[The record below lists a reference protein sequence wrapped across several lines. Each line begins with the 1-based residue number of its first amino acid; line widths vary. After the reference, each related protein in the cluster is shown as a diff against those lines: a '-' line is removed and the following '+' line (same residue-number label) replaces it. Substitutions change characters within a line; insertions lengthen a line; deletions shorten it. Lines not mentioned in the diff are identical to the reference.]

1 MARELRDNGT
11 RLDGPQNY
19 WLVRRS
25 AATALSQ
32 GYIKVQWTTAPEVSL
47 FTSWLQTICMK
58 IFLTSTQYTVSLI
71 LIGGP
76 DRPSILDKMPT
87 IQWYTFEDHSK
98 SGIPLPDS
106 PLLEAWASFVEPVRW
121 SLVAKDIASRHLQPL
136 PITTAVTSFIHRQFS
151 GYAAFAFSTLC
162 RLLPPPLRMQIYS
175 HMWRLGA
182 CLYGSSSSLK
192 VQRLPF
198 GMYLNEGSPE
208 QHRGLVNEY
217 GTLQQLRKHTTVPV
231 PRPLDLVSGS
241 EATYLIM
248 SRIPGRPAGASIDS
262 FTESQMD
269 TFKRDLQQ
277 YLGQIRAMPKQVAPD
292 HSICNAVGGP
302 CHDFRIS
309 ASQPWD
315 EEQGDFFGP
324 FVDEDEFNKTLQT
337 PALPSVAHTSGH
349 EIVFTHGDLNLRNVM
364 VQNGRISGIID
375 WENAG
380 WFPDYWE
387 YTKIHYVTKLH
398 KRWLKAM
405 DEVFCEF
412 GDFKTELET
421 ESQLWEYCM

>member
-1 MARELRDNGT
+1 MINAEE
-11 RLDGPQNY
+11 
-19 WLVRRS
+19 
-25 AATALSQ
+25 AAD
-32 GYIKVQWTTAPEVSL
+32 
-47 FTSWLQTICMK
+47 TI
-58 IFLTSTQYTVSLI
+58 IVTGSVGGDAGEGDTVTLTVGENTY
-71 LIGGP
+71 
-76 DRPSILDKMPT
+76 
-87 IQWYTFEDHSK
+87 
-98 SGIPLPDS
+98 SGQVD
-106 PLLEAWASFVEPVRW
+106 A
-121 SLVAKDIASRHLQPL
+121 
-136 PITTAVTSFIHRQFS
+136 
-151 GYAAFAFSTLC
+151 
-162 RLLPPPLRMQIYS
+162 
-175 HMWRLGA
+175 
-182 CLYGSSSSLK
+182 
-192 VQRLPF
+192 
-198 GMYLNEGSPE
+198 
-208 QHRGLVNEY
+208 
-217 GTLQQLRKHTTVPV
+217 
-231 PRPLDLVSGS
+231 
-241 EATYLIM
+241 
-248 SRIPGRPAGASIDS
+248 
-262 FTESQMD
+262 ESQMD

-412 GDFKTELET
+412 GDFKSEMDT
-421 ESQLWEYCM
+421 ESQLWARCRIAESRMNRRGPKYVLLIHLFVPTG

>member
-198 GMYLNEGSPE
+198 GMYLKEGSPE

-217 GTLQQLRKHTTVPV
+217 GTLEQLRRHTTVPV

-292 HSICNAVGGP
+292 HSTINHYLLRVCVLRIC
-302 CHDFRIS
+302 C
-309 ASQPWD
+309 
-315 EEQGDFFGP
+315 
-324 FVDEDEFNKTLQT
+324 L
-337 PALPSVAHTSGH
+337 
-349 EIVFTHGDLNLRNVM
+349 
-364 VQNGRISGIID
+364 
-375 WENAG
+375 
-380 WFPDYWE
+380 
-387 YTKIHYVTKLH
+387 
-398 KRWLKAM
+398 
-405 DEVFCEF
+405 
-412 GDFKTELET
+412 
-421 ESQLWEYCM
+421 SQLSWIRLVTGL